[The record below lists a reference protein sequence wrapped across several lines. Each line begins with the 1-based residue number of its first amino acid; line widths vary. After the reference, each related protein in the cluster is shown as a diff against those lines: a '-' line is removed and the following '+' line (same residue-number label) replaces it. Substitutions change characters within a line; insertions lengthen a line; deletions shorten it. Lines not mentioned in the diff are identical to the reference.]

1 MPASFPCF
9 DHATQQL
16 LEWLA
21 PATALDIGAGAGKY
35 ARLLAQAAPGCRRT
49 ALEVEARHVAQ
60 FGLDALYEEV
70 VVEDA
75 WSWCRRCADRRF
87 DVVIAG
93 DCLGHMPKSVGL
105 DLLNAV
111 VYRSAWVLVLAP
123 EFVTRHA
130 AADSPSESHVSVWSE
145 RDFQWHDRWAWD
157 NCRAMS
163 WILMR
168 GYQPSAYT
176 LEAVVQRFNAARLLV
191 HDFDGQA
198 VVRPAFLRMLDCPR
212 EVSYRQ
218 A

>member
-9 DHATQQL
+9 DSATQQL

-21 PATALDIGAGAGKY
+21 PASALDIGPGAGKY
-35 ARLLAQAAPGCRRT
+35 GRLLAQAAPDCRRT
-49 ALEVEARHVAQ
+49 ALEVETRYVTQ
-60 FGLDALYEEV
+60 FGLDALYHEV
-70 VVEDA
+70 LLEDA
-75 WSWCRRCADRRF
+75 WSWCRRCVDRRF

-93 DCLGHMPKSVGL
+93 DCLGYMPKSVGL
-105 DLLNAV
+105 DLLNALA
-111 VYRSAWVLVLAP
+111 YRCAWVLVVAP
-123 EFVTRHA
+123 EFVTQGA
-130 AADSPSESHVSVWSE
+130 AAGSPSEVQISVWSE
-145 RDFQWHDRWAWD
+145 RDFHWHDRWAWD

-168 GYQPSAYT
+168 GYQPSAHT
-176 LEAVVQRFNAARLLV
+176 LEAVVQRFNAARLPV

-198 VVRPAFLRMLDCPR
+198 VVRPTFLRMLDFPR